1 MIPLKLKLAGL
12 ALSVA
17 AVTLGAAIAATGAL
31 APGAAPATR
40 TV

>member
-1 MIPLKLKLAGL
+1 MTRLKLKFAGL

-31 APGAAPATR
+31 APGAVAATR
-40 TV
+40 SI